1 MCGNCRLYKHLR
13 LHPFHQTIN
22 GPELKA
28 SGISTRKA
36 MDSKISMTSQSL
48 TTAED
53 MRNQTKLMMQPYANW
68 EEYLTPA
75 PLSIAIMGE
84 LVFISS
90 STDFSINKNPPKDGY
105 KFIKYPD
112 SFRACL
118 MQVCN
123 SGWWA
128 FNEAHTSMDQIR
140 LHTAQVPDYMKTAVK
155 ILFQGD
161 DEVVKAHLPD
171 QLDNI
176 RVIAD
181 ECLKL
186 SDATE
191 KRFNDVIKIIQELL
205 EACVN
210 AEHFYGEE
218 KETIKKK
225 LEESKLREQSA
236 QETKKRT
243 AKAVSAMEKELVEA
257 HESYKKAMDSLPGG
271 WNMIGM
277 DVVGGITQS
286 VTGLINGLTSV
297 ITHPVRNMCSATTK
311 IADTWSHIRD
321 QESVRDVVAEIN
333 AYSKSAEILKCVQ
346 NIQQLM
352 NVESEDDDI
361 DWTNLYDQKN
371 KCTESDFI
379 NQQFRRITDGLKKI
393 PDCPAK
399 KRAQNLCK
407 NGIELC
413 NQLAKYAP
421 DGKCDKDKS
430 TKIIQEV
437 LHLIESAQVFDCK
450 SKDITNSPA
459 IAPTP
464 PMMYKEGNKS
474 ENMSASQKA
483 TENAR
488 FSIEQNRAQ
497 LNKTRETYDKCVENL
512 QNNEKE
518 LTEIL
523 VAMRNC
529 KLKEIDFNTTIEM
542 LVKGMDAM
550 GRVKEQWEKMVH
562 FFQMVSNI
570 VKTSLSKT
578 LTNFVSTS
586 EKTQTLSYNAKLFS
600 KDLLY
605 TQAFQACNIASLV
618 HMISGTYTDVS
629 NKYLM
634 DRVSSLGKLMA
645 MDKSKPEFEHERQLL
660 QNGCDEAQK
669 GILKLVLKNKEE
681 FDRKSTARLEK
692 INQELLAILPAAPPE
707 KIKRI
712 EEAVQAGFSEEEAAS
727 YT

>member
-1 MCGNCRLYKHLR
+1 MNS
-13 LHPFHQTIN
+13 
-22 GPELKA
+22 A
-28 SGISTRKA
+28 ISKST
-36 MDSKISMTSQSL
+36 QSL
-48 TTAED
+48 STAED
-53 MRNQTKLMMQPYANW
+53 MRNQTQLIMQPYANW

-75 PLSIAIMGE
+75 PLSIAILGE

-128 FNEAHTSMDQIR
+128 FNEAHKSMDQIR
-140 LHTAQVPDYMKTAVK
+140 LHTAQVPQYMKASVK

-161 DEVVKAHLPD
+161 DEVVTAHLPD

-181 ECLKL
+181 ECLEL
-186 SDATE
+186 SSATE
-191 KRFNDVIKIIQELL
+191 KRFTDVISIIQELL

-218 KETIKKK
+218 MAAIKKK

-236 QETKKRT
+236 QEAKKRT
-243 AKAVSAMEKELVEA
+243 EKAVSAMEKQLDEA
-257 HESYKKAMDSLPGG
+257 HESYKKALDSLPSG
-271 WNMIGM
+271 WEMIGM
-277 DVVGGITQS
+277 DFVGGIAQS
-286 VTGLINGLTSV
+286 CKDLVTGLTTAVTQPMKMLSSPTS
-297 ITHPVRNMCSATTK
+297 M
-311 IADTWSHIRD
+311 IANAVSHIKG
-321 QESVRDVVAEIN
+321 QSHIESQRDVVDDISV
-333 AYSKSAEILKCVQ
+333 YSKSAEILNCAQ

-352 NVESEDDDI
+352 NVNSEVDGI
-361 DWTNLYDQKN
+361 AWTNLYDQKHKN
-371 KCTESDFI
+371 TKTDFI
-379 NQQFRRITDGLKKI
+379 TKQFERIDETLKNI
-393 PDCPAK
+393 SDCPAK
-399 KRAQNLCK
+399 IQAQNLCNK
-407 NGIELC
+407 GMSIC

-421 DGKCDKDKS
+421 DGKCDNEKS
-430 TKIIQEV
+430 IIQEV
-437 LHLIESAQVFDCK
+437 LDLNKLAHIFDSK

-459 IAPTP
+459 ISPKL
-464 PMMYKEGNKS
+464 PMMQKEEKKS
-474 ENMSASQKA
+474 ENTSPSQRA

-488 FSIEQNRAQ
+488 FAIEQTRAQ
-497 LNKTRETYDKCVENL
+497 MNKTRETYEKCMENL
-512 QNNEKE
+512 EKNQKE
-518 LTEIL
+518 LTDIL
-523 VAMRNC
+523 VTMRNC
-529 KLKEIDFNTTIEM
+529 ELKEIDFKTTIEM

-570 VKTSLSKT
+570 IKTSLSIT
-578 LTNFVSTS
+578 LQNFVSTS
-586 EKTQTLSYNAKLFS
+586 EKTQKLSYNAKLFS

-645 MDKSKPEFEHERQLL
+645 MDKSKPEFEHERQVL
-660 QNGCDEAQK
+660 QNSCDEAQK
-669 GILKLVLKNKEE
+669 GILRLVLKNKEE
-681 FDRKSTARLEK
+681 FDRKSAARLER
-692 INQELLAILPAAPPE
+692 IDRELLAILPASPPE
-707 KIKRI
+707 EIKSI
-712 EEAVQAGFSEEEAAS
+712 QEAVQAGFSEEEEAS
-727 YT
+727 FY

>member
-1 MCGNCRLYKHLR
+1 MFYRNRKKICIIL
-13 LHPFHQTIN
+13 
-22 GPELKA
+22 LKFCLGFEHA
-28 SGISTRKA
+28 GTVKS
-36 MDSKISMTSQSL
+36 MDSAISKSTQSL

-53 MRNQTKLMMQPYANW
+53 MRNQTKLIMQPYANW

-90 STDFSINKNPPKDGY
+90 STDFSINKNPPEGGY

-123 SGWWA
+123 SGWHA

-191 KRFNDVIKIIQELL
+191 KHFTDVINIIQELL

-218 KETIKKK
+218 MEEVKKK

-236 QETKKRT
+236 KYARERT
-243 AKAVSAMEKELVEA
+243 QKAVSGIEKELEKA
-257 HESYKKAMDSLPGG
+257 HENYQEAVDSLPSG
-271 WNMIGM
+271 WEMIGM
-277 DVVGGITQS
+277 DLVGGITQS
-286 VTGLINGLTSV
+286 ITGLISGVASF
-297 ITHPVRNMCSATTK
+297 ITQPVNLMCSATTK
-311 IADTWSHIRD
+311 MADTLNYIRD
-321 QESVRDVVAEIN
+321 QESTRDLVAEIN
-333 AYSKSAEILKCVQ
+333 AYSKSAEILNCVQ

-352 NVESEDDDI
+352 NVDGEDDI
-361 DWTNLYDQKN
+361 DWTKLYDQKN
-371 KCTESDFI
+371 KCTKSDFI
-379 NQQFRRITDGLKKI
+379 KGQFKRITDDLKDI
-393 PDCPAK
+393 PSCPARK
-399 KRAQNLCK
+399 QAKALCK
-407 NGIELC
+407 SGMEIC
-413 NQLAKYAP
+413 SQLEKYAP

-430 TKIIQEV
+430 TEIIQEV
-437 LHLIESAQVFDCK
+437 LDLIKSAHIFDCK

-459 IAPTP
+459 ISPTP
-464 PMMYKEGNKS
+464 PMMFKEQNKS
-474 ENMSASQKA
+474 ENTSSSQRA

-488 FSIEQNRAQ
+488 YKIEQSRAQ
-497 LNKTRETYDKCVENL
+497 LNKTRETYEKCVENL
-512 QNNEKE
+512 EKNQKE
-518 LTEIL
+518 LTDIL
-523 VAMRNC
+523 VTMRNC
-529 KLKEIDFNTTIEM
+529 KVKEIDFKTTIEM

-570 VKTSLSKT
+570 VKTTLSKT
-578 LTNFVSTS
+578 LKNFVSAS
-586 EKTQTLSYNAKLFS
+586 EKTQALSYNAKLFS

-629 NKYLM
+629 SKYLM

-645 MDKSKPEFEHERQLL
+645 MDKSKPEFEQERTLL

-669 GILKLVLKNKEE
+669 GILMLVLQNKEE
-681 FDRKSTARLEK
+681 YDQKSTARLER
-692 INQELLAILPAAPPE
+692 IDREFLAILPAAPPE
-707 KIKRI
+707 QIKSI
-712 EEAVQAGFSEEEAAS
+712 QEIVQTVFTEEEEA
-727 YT
+727 YI

>member
-1 MCGNCRLYKHLR
+1 MNS
-13 LHPFHQTIN
+13 
-22 GPELKA
+22 A
-28 SGISTRKA
+28 ISKST
-36 MDSKISMTSQSL
+36 QCL

-75 PLSIAIMGE
+75 PLSIAILGE

-90 STDFSINKNPPKDGY
+90 TTDFSINKNSPKHGY

-123 SGWWA
+123 TGWWA

-155 ILFQGD
+155 ILFQGN

-191 KRFNDVIKIIQELL
+191 KRFTEVINIIQELL

-218 KETIKKK
+218 MEAIKKK

-243 AKAVSAMEKELVEA
+243 EKVMGAMEKELEQA
-257 HESYKKAMDSLPGG
+257 QESYKKALDSLPNG
-271 WNMIGM
+271 WEMIGM
-277 DVVGGITQS
+277 D
-286 VTGLINGLTSV
+286 L
-297 ITHPVRNMCSATTK
+297 
-311 IADTWSHIRD
+311 
-321 QESVRDVVAEIN
+321 VA
-333 AYSKSAEILKCVQ
+333 
-346 NIQQLM
+346 
-352 NVESEDDDI
+352 
-361 DWTNLYDQKN
+361 
-371 KCTESDFI
+371 
-379 NQQFRRITDGLKKI
+379 
-393 PDCPAK
+393 
-399 KRAQNLCK
+399 
-407 NGIELC
+407 
-413 NQLAKYAP
+413 
-421 DGKCDKDKS
+421 
-430 TKIIQEV
+430 
-437 LHLIESAQVFDCK
+437 
-450 SKDITNSPA
+450 
-459 IAPTP
+459 P
-464 PMMYKEGNKS
+464 PMMLREEKKL
-474 ENMSASQKA
+474 ENTTPSQRA

-488 FSIEQNRAQ
+488 FTIEQSRAQ
-497 LNKTRETYDKCVENL
+497 MNKTKETYDKCFEKLEKN
-512 QNNEKE
+512 QKE

-523 VAMRNC
+523 VTMRNC
-529 KLKEIDFNTTIEM
+529 ELKEIDFRTTTEM

-570 VKTSLSKT
+570 VKTSLNKT

-586 EKTQTLSYNAKLFS
+586 EKTQALSYNGKLFS

-605 TQAFQACNIASLV
+605 TQAFQASNIASLV
-618 HMISGTYTDVS
+618 HMISATYTDVS
-629 NKYLM
+629 SKYLM

-645 MDKSKPEFEHERQLL
+645 MDKSKPEFEQERQQL

-669 GILKLVLKNKEE
+669 GILRLVLKNKDEY
-681 FDRKSTARLEK
+681 DRKSTARLEK
-692 INQELLAILPAAPPE
+692 IDRELLAILPAAPPE
-707 KIKRI
+707 EIKSI
-712 EEAVQAGFSEEEAAS
+712 QEAVQAGFNEEEEAAAA
-727 YT
+727 YY

>member
-1 MCGNCRLYKHLR
+1 
-13 LHPFHQTIN
+13 
-22 GPELKA
+22 
-28 SGISTRKA
+28 
-36 MDSKISMTSQSL
+36 MDSKMSKTTQSL
-48 TTAED
+48 TTGED

-75 PLSIAIMGE
+75 PLSIAILGE

-140 LHTAQVPDYMKTAVK
+140 LHTAEVPDYMKTAVK

-161 DEVVKAHLPD
+161 DEVVEAHLPD
-171 QLDNI
+171 QLENI

-181 ECLKL
+181 ECLRL

-191 KRFNDVIKIIQELL
+191 KRFTDVISIIQELL

-218 KETIKKK
+218 MEAIKKK
-225 LEESKLREQSA
+225 LEEGKLRQQSA
-236 QETKKRT
+236 EETKKRT
-243 AKAVSAMEKELVEA
+243 EKAVKAMEREMDEA
-257 HESYKKAMDSLPGG
+257 HESYKKALDSLPDG

-277 DVVGGITQS
+277 DFVGGITQS
-286 VTGLINGLTSV
+286 MTGLVTGLTSV
-297 ITHPVRNMCSATTK
+297 IIHPVRIMCSATTMM
-311 IADTWSHIRD
+311 ADTWSHIRD
-321 QESVRDVVAEIN
+321 QESVRDMVAEIN
-333 AYSKSAEILKCVQ
+333 VYSKSAEILNCVQ
-346 NIQQLM
+346 IIQELM
-352 NVESEDDDI
+352 NVYSEDDDI
-361 DWTNLYDQKN
+361 DWTKLYDQKHKN
-371 KCTESDFI
+371 TKTDFATE
-379 NQQFRRITDGLKKI
+379 QFVRIHDDLKKI

-399 KRAQNLCK
+399 KHAKKLCK
-407 NGIELC
+407 EGMEIC
-413 NQLAKYAP
+413 KQLEKYAP
-421 DGKCDKDKS
+421 DGKCDKDESK
-430 TKIIQEV
+430 KIIHEV
-437 LHLIESAQVFDCK
+437 LELVELARVFDCK

-459 IAPTP
+459 ISPKL
-464 PMMYKEGNKS
+464 PMMQKEANKS
-474 ENMSASQKA
+474 ENTSASQKA

-488 FSIEQNRAQ
+488 FTIEQTRAQ
-497 LNKTRETYDKCVENL
+497 MNKTRETYEKCVENL
-512 QNNEKE
+512 EKNQKE
-518 LTEIL
+518 LTDIL
-523 VAMRNC
+523 VTMRNC
-529 KLKEIDFNTTIEM
+529 ELKEIDFKTTIEM

-578 LTNFVSTS
+578 LKNFVSTS
-586 EKTQTLSYNAKLFS
+586 EKTQALSYNAKLFS

-605 TQAFQACNIASLV
+605 IQAFQACNIASLV

-634 DRVSSLGKLMA
+634 DRVSSLGKLMV
-645 MDKSKPEFEHERQLL
+645 MDKSKPEFEHERQAL
-660 QNGCDEAQK
+660 QNSCDEAQK
-669 GILKLVLKNKEE
+669 GILRLVLKNKEE
-681 FDRKSTARLEK
+681 FDRKSTARLER
-692 INQELLAILPAAPPE
+692 IDRELLAILPAAPPE
-707 KIKRI
+707 QIKSI
-712 EEAVQAGFSEEEAAS
+712 QEAVQAGFSEEEEAS
-727 YT
+727 FY

>member
-1 MCGNCRLYKHLR
+1 
-13 LHPFHQTIN
+13 
-22 GPELKA
+22 
-28 SGISTRKA
+28 
-36 MDSKISMTSQSL
+36 
-48 TTAED
+48 
-53 MRNQTKLMMQPYANW
+53 MRNQTKLIMQPYANW

-75 PLSIAIMGE
+75 PLSIAILGE

-90 STDFSINKNPPKDGY
+90 STDFSINKNPPKGGY

-155 ILFQGD
+155 ILFQDD

-171 QLDNI
+171 QLSNI

-191 KRFNDVIKIIQELL
+191 KRFTGVISIIQELL

-218 KETIKKK
+218 LSAIKKK

-236 QETKKRT
+236 QEIKTRT
-243 AKAVSAMEKELVEA
+243 EKAVKGMEKQLDDA
-257 HESYKKAMDSLPGG
+257 HESYKNALDSLPKG
-271 WNMIGM
+271 WDMIGM
-277 DVVGGITQS
+277 DFVSGITQS
-286 VTGLINGLTSV
+286 FTTVISGMASLVTQPVKWMSSAKTSDV
-297 ITHPVRNMCSATTK
+297 G
-311 IADTWSHIRD
+311 HI
-321 QESVRDVVAEIN
+321 QEGEKDVVAEIEV
-333 AYSKSAEILKCVQ
+333 YGRSAEILTNAQ
-346 NIQQLM
+346 NIQKVM
-352 NVESEDDDI
+352 NVKSEEDDI
-361 DWTNLYDQKN
+361 DWRKLYDQKKKSTNTDYMAKQFKRIEETLN
-371 KCTESDFI
+371 KK
-379 NQQFRRITDGLKKI
+379 QI
-393 PDCPAK
+393 PDSPAK
-399 KRAQNLCK
+399 KQAQKLCK
-407 NGIELC
+407 DGVNIC
-413 NQLAKYAP
+413 NKLAQYAP
-421 DGKCDKDKS
+421 DGKCKKVKS
-430 TKIIQEV
+430 TEIIKEV
-437 LHLIESAQVFDCK
+437 LDLVEAARIFDCK
-450 SKDITNSPA
+450 SKDITKSPA
-459 IAPTP
+459 ISPKP
-464 PMMYKEGNKS
+464 PMMYKEEQKS
-474 ENMSASQKA
+474 ENTSASQKA
-483 TENAR
+483 SENAR
-488 FSIEQNRAQ
+488 FAIEQTRAQ
-497 LNKTRETYDKCVENL
+497 LNKTRETYEKCMENL
-512 QNNEKE
+512 EKNQKE

-523 VAMRNC
+523 VTMRNC
-529 KLKEIDFNTTIEM
+529 QLKEIDFKTTIEM

-586 EKTQTLSYNAKLFS
+586 EKTQALSYNGKLFS

-605 TQAFQACNIASLV
+605 TQASQASNIASLV
-618 HMISGTYTDVS
+618 HMISATYTDVS
-629 NKYLM
+629 SKYLM

-645 MDKSKPEFEHERQLL
+645 MDKSKPEFEHERTQL

-669 GILKLVLKNKEE
+669 GILMLVLKNKDE

-692 INQELLAILPAAPPE
+692 IDRELLAILPAAPPE
-707 KIKRI
+707 QIKSI
-712 EEAVQAGFSEEEAAS
+712 QEVVQAGFSKEEEENAA
-727 YT
+727 YV

>member
-1 MCGNCRLYKHLR
+1 MNS
-13 LHPFHQTIN
+13 
-22 GPELKA
+22 A
-28 SGISTRKA
+28 ISKST
-36 MDSKISMTSQSL
+36 QSL

-53 MRNQTKLMMQPYANW
+53 MRNQTKLIMQPYANW

-75 PLSIAIMGE
+75 PLSIAILGE

-105 KFIKYPD
+105 KFIRYPD

-123 SGWWA
+123 SGWHA

-140 LHTAQVPDYMKTAVK
+140 LHTGQVPNYMKTAVK
-155 ILFQGD
+155 ILFQGN

-191 KRFNDVIKIIQELL
+191 KRFTDVIKIIQELL

-218 KETIKKK
+218 MEAIKKK

-243 AKAVSAMEKELVEA
+243 EKAVSAIEKELDQA
-257 HESYKKAMDSLPGG
+257 HESYKEALDSLPSG
-271 WNMIGM
+271 WEIIGM
-277 DVVGGITQS
+277 DFVSGITQS
-286 VTGLINGLTSV
+286 VTGAINGLTSV
-297 ITHPVRNMCSATTK
+297 ISQPVKLMCSATTQ
-311 IADTWSHIRD
+311 ISDTMGRIKD
-321 QESVRDVVAEIN
+321 QEKSSDLVAEIN
-333 AYSKSAEILKCVQ
+333 VYSKSAEILNCAQ
-346 NIQQLM
+346 TIQQIM
-352 NVESEDDDI
+352 NVNSKDDDT
-361 DWTNLYDQKN
+361 DWTKLYDQKHKTTN
-371 KCTESDFI
+371 TDFI
-379 NQQFRRITDGLKKI
+379 AKQFERINETLKNI

-399 KRAQNLCK
+399 AQAQKLCK
-407 NGIELC
+407 DGTEIC

-421 DGKCDKDKS
+421 DGKCDKVKS
-430 TKIIQEV
+430 TEIIKEV
-437 LHLIESAQVFDCK
+437 LDLIKLAHSFDSK

-459 IAPTP
+459 ISPKP

-488 FSIEQNRAQ
+488 YKIEQSRAQ
-497 LNKTRETYDKCVENL
+497 LNKTRDTYEKCVENL
-512 QNNEKE
+512 EKNQKE

-523 VAMRNC
+523 VTMRNC
-529 KLKEIDFNTTIEM
+529 ELKEIDFKTTIEM

-578 LTNFVSTS
+578 LKNFVSTS
-586 EKTQTLSYNAKLFS
+586 EKTQALSYNAKLFS

-605 TQAFQACNIASLV
+605 TQASQACNIASLV

-629 NKYLM
+629 SKYLM

-645 MDKSKPEFEHERQLL
+645 MDKSKPEFEHERKLL

-669 GILKLVLKNKEE
+669 GILRLVLKNKEGY
-681 FDRKSTARLEK
+681 DRKSTARLER
-692 INQELLAILPAAPPE
+692 IDQEFLAILPAAPPE
-707 KIKRI
+707 QIKSI
-712 EEAVQAGFSEEEAAS
+712 QEVVKAGFSEEEADA
-727 YT
+727 YV

>member
-1 MCGNCRLYKHLR
+1 MNS
-13 LHPFHQTIN
+13 
-22 GPELKA
+22 A
-28 SGISTRKA
+28 ISKST
-36 MDSKISMTSQSL
+36 QSL

-53 MRNQTKLMMQPYANW
+53 MRNQTKLMMQPYVNW

-75 PLSIAIMGE
+75 PLSIAILGE

-90 STDFSINKNPPKDGY
+90 ATDFSINKNSPKHGY

-140 LHTAQVPDYMKTAVK
+140 LHTAQVPDYMKTAVQ
-155 ILFQGD
+155 ILFQGN

-191 KRFNDVIKIIQELL
+191 KRFTEVINIIQELL

-210 AEHFYGEE
+210 AEYFYGEE
-218 KETIKKK
+218 MEAIKKK

-236 QETKKRT
+236 QETKKRIE
-243 AKAVSAMEKELVEA
+243 KVMGAMEKELEQA
-257 HESYKKAMDSLPGG
+257 QESYKKALDSLPNG
-271 WNMIGM
+271 WEMIGL
-277 DVVGGITQS
+277 DLLAQ
-286 VTGLINGLTSV
+286 
-297 ITHPVRNMCSATTK
+297 K
-311 IADTWSHIRD
+311 
-321 QESVRDVVAEIN
+321 
-333 AYSKSAEILKCVQ
+333 VQ
-346 NIQQLM
+346 AVM
-352 NVESEDDDI
+352 NVNSKDDNI
-361 DWTNLYDQKN
+361 DWTKLYDQKN
-371 KCTESDFI
+371 KTTKTDFLAKQFERITESF
-379 NQQFRRITDGLKKI
+379 KEI
-393 PDCPAK
+393 PDGPAK
-399 KRAQNLCK
+399 EQTLKLCED
-407 NGIELC
+407 GTEIC

-430 TKIIQEV
+430 TAMIKEV
-437 LHLIESAQVFDCK
+437 SDLIKSAQVFDCK
-450 SKDITNSPA
+450 SKDKTNSPA
-459 IAPTP
+459 ISPAP
-464 PMMYKEGNKS
+464 PMMLREEKKS
-474 ENMSASQKA
+474 KNTTPSQRA

-488 FSIEQNRAQ
+488 FAIEQSRAQ
-497 LNKTRETYDKCVENL
+497 LNKTKETYDKSFEKLEKN
-512 QNNEKE
+512 QKE

-523 VAMRNC
+523 VTMRNC
-529 KLKEIDFNTTIEM
+529 ELKEIDFRTTIEM
-542 LVKGMDAM
+542 LAKGMDAM

-570 VKTSLSKT
+570 VKTSLNKT

-586 EKTQTLSYNAKLFS
+586 EKTQALSYNGKLFS

-605 TQAFQACNIASLV
+605 TQAFQASNIASLV
-618 HMISGTYTDVS
+618 HMISATYTDVS
-629 NKYLM
+629 SKYLM

-645 MDKSKPEFEHERQLL
+645 MDKSKPEFEQERQQF

-669 GILKLVLKNKEE
+669 GILRLVLKNKDEY
-681 FDRKSTARLEK
+681 DRKSTARLQK
-692 INQELLAILPAAPPE
+692 IERELLAILPAAPPE
-707 KIKRI
+707 EIKSI
-712 EEAVQAGFSEEEAAS
+712 QEVVQAGFSEEEAAAAAAAAAA
-727 YT
+727 YY

>member
-1 MCGNCRLYKHLR
+1 MFYRNRKKICIIL
-13 LHPFHQTIN
+13 
-22 GPELKA
+22 LKFCLGFEHA
-28 SGISTRKA
+28 GTVKS
-36 MDSKISMTSQSL
+36 MDSAISKSTQSL

-53 MRNQTKLMMQPYANW
+53 MRHHTKLIMQPYANW

-90 STDFSINKNPPKDGY
+90 STDFSINKNPPEGGY

-123 SGWWA
+123 SGWHA

-191 KRFNDVIKIIQELL
+191 KHFTDVINIIQELL

-218 KETIKKK
+218 MEEVKKK

-236 QETKKRT
+236 KYARERT
-243 AKAVSAMEKELVEA
+243 QKAVSGIEKELEKA
-257 HESYKKAMDSLPGG
+257 HENYQEAVDSLPSG
-271 WNMIGM
+271 WEMIAM
-277 DVVGGITQS
+277 DLVGGITQS
-286 VTGLINGLTSV
+286 ITGLISGVASF
-297 ITHPVRNMCSATTK
+297 ITQPVNLMCSATTK
-311 IADTWSHIRD
+311 MADTLNYIRD
-321 QESVRDVVAEIN
+321 QGSTRDLVAEIN
-333 AYSKSAEILKCVQ
+333 AYSKSAEILNCVQ

-352 NVESEDDDI
+352 NVDSEDDI
-361 DWTNLYDQKN
+361 DWTKLYDQKN
-371 KCTESDFI
+371 KCTKSDFI
-379 NQQFRRITDGLKKI
+379 KGQFKRITDDLKDI
-393 PDCPAK
+393 PSCPARK
-399 KRAQNLCK
+399 QAKALCK
-407 NGIELC
+407 SGMEIC
-413 NQLAKYAP
+413 SQLEKYAP

-430 TKIIQEV
+430 TEIIQEV
-437 LHLIESAQVFDCK
+437 LDLIKSAHIFDCK

-459 IAPTP
+459 ISPTP
-464 PMMYKEGNKS
+464 PMMFKEQNKS
-474 ENMSASQKA
+474 ENTSSSQRA

-488 FSIEQNRAQ
+488 YKIEQSRAQ
-497 LNKTRETYDKCVENL
+497 LNKTRETYEKCVENL
-512 QNNEKE
+512 EKNQKE
-518 LTEIL
+518 LTDIL
-523 VAMRNC
+523 FTMRNC
-529 KLKEIDFNTTIEM
+529 KVKEIDFKTTIEM

-570 VKTSLSKT
+570 VKTTLSKT
-578 LTNFVSTS
+578 LKNFVSAS
-586 EKTQTLSYNAKLFS
+586 EKTQALSYNAKLFS

-645 MDKSKPEFEHERQLL
+645 MDKSKPEFEQERTLL

-669 GILKLVLKNKEE
+669 GILMLVLQNKEE
-681 FDRKSTARLEK
+681 YDQKSTARLER
-692 INQELLAILPAAPPE
+692 IDREFLAILPAAPPE
-707 KIKRI
+707 QIKSI
-712 EEAVQAGFSEEEAAS
+712 QEIVQTVFTEEEEA
-727 YT
+727 YI

>member
-1 MCGNCRLYKHLR
+1 
-13 LHPFHQTIN
+13 
-22 GPELKA
+22 
-28 SGISTRKA
+28 
-36 MDSKISMTSQSL
+36 MDSAISKSTQSL

-53 MRNQTKLMMQPYANW
+53 MRNETKLMMQPYANW

-75 PLSIAIMGE
+75 PLSIAILGE

-90 STDFSINKNPPKDGY
+90 STDFSINKNSPKDGY
-105 KFIKYPD
+105 KFIRYPD

-140 LHTAQVPDYMKTAVK
+140 LHTGQVPNYMKTAVK

-191 KRFNDVIKIIQELL
+191 KRFTDVIKIIQELL

-218 KETIKKK
+218 LEAVKKK
-225 LEESKLREQSA
+225 LEESKLREKTA
-236 QETKKRT
+236 LEINKRT
-243 AKAVSAMEKELVEA
+243 EKAMSAMEKELDQA
-257 HESYKKAMDSLPGG
+257 HESYKKALNSLPSG
-271 WNMIGM
+271 WEMIGM
-277 DVVGGITQS
+277 DFVSGITQT
-286 VTGLINGLTSV
+286 VTGLINGVASV

-311 IADTWSHIRD
+311 MADTLNYIRD
-321 QESVRDVVAEIN
+321 QESTRDVIAEIN
-333 AYSKSAEILKCVQ
+333 AYSKSAEILTCVQ

-352 NVESEDDDI
+352 NVDSEDDDI

-371 KCTESDFI
+371 KCTKSDCIKGYFK
-379 NQQFRRITDGLKKI
+379 RITDNLKEI
-393 PDCPAK
+393 PSCPAK
-399 KRAQNLCK
+399 KQAKTLCK
-407 NGIELC
+407 DGMEIC
-413 NQLAKYAP
+413 SQLAKYAP

-437 LHLIESAQVFDCK
+437 LDLIKSAHIFDCK

-459 IAPTP
+459 ISPTP
-464 PMMYKEGNKS
+464 PMMFKEQNKL

-488 FSIEQNRAQ
+488 YKIEQSRAQ
-497 LNKTRETYDKCVENL
+497 LNKSRETYEKCVENL
-512 QNNEKE
+512 EKNQKE

-523 VAMRNC
+523 VSMRNC
-529 KLKEIDFNTTIEM
+529 DLKKIDFNTTIEM
-542 LVKGMDAM
+542 LVKGMDVM

-578 LTNFVSTS
+578 LKNFVSTS
-586 EKTQTLSYNAKLFS
+586 EKTQALSYNAKLFS

-629 NKYLM
+629 SKYLM

-645 MDKSKPEFEHERQLL
+645 MDKSKPEFEHERKLL

-669 GILKLVLKNKEE
+669 GILMLVLQNKEE
-681 FDRKSTARLEK
+681 YDRKSTARLER
-692 INQELLAILPAAPPE
+692 IDRELLAILPAAPPE
-707 KIKRI
+707 QIKRI
-712 EEAVQAGFSEEEAAS
+712 QEVVQTGFTEEEEAS
-727 YT
+727 YF

>member
-1 MCGNCRLYKHLR
+1 MN
-13 LHPFHQTIN
+13 
-22 GPELKA
+22 
-28 SGISTRKA
+28 
-36 MDSKISMTSQSL
+36 SKISKTTQSL

-75 PLSIAIMGE
+75 PLSIAILGE

-105 KFIKYPD
+105 QFIKYPD

-128 FNEAHTSMDQIR
+128 FNEAHKSMDQIR

-155 ILFQGD
+155 ILFQGN

-171 QLDNI
+171 QLENI

-181 ECLKL
+181 ECLRL

-191 KRFNDVIKIIQELL
+191 KRFTDVISIIQELL

-218 KETIKKK
+218 MEAIKKK
-225 LEESKLREQSA
+225 LEEGKLRQQSA
-236 QETKKRT
+236 EETKKRT
-243 AKAVSAMEKELVEA
+243 EKALSDMERELDEA
-257 HESYKKAMDSLPGG
+257 HESYKKALDSLPGG
-271 WNMIGM
+271 WEMIGM

-286 VTGLINGLTSV
+286 ITGLINGVTSV
-297 ITHPVRNMCSATTK
+297 ITHPVRNACSATTK
-311 IADTWSHIRD
+311 LADTWSNIRG
-321 QESVRDVVAEIN
+321 QERERERDMVAEIN
-333 AYSKSAEILKCVQ
+333 ACSKSAEILNWVQ
-346 NIQQLM
+346 KIQQEM
-352 NVESEDDDI
+352 NVDGEGDDI
-361 DWTNLYDQKN
+361 DWTNLYDQKKKN
-371 KCTESDFI
+371 TKTTFIEKQLKRISDDL
-379 NQQFRRITDGLKKI
+379 QKI

-399 KRAQNLCK
+399 KQAKMLCK
-407 NGIELC
+407 DGMKIC
-413 NQLAKYAP
+413 KQLAKYAP
-421 DGKCDKDKS
+421 DGKCDEDKS
-430 TKIIQEV
+430 ENIIDEV
-437 LHLIESAQVFDCK
+437 LKLVELARVFDCK

-459 IAPTP
+459 ISPKP
-464 PMMYKEGNKS
+464 PMMQKEANKS
-474 ENMSASQKA
+474 ENTSASQKA

-488 FSIEQNRAQ
+488 FTIEQTRAQ
-497 LNKTRETYDKCVENL
+497 MNKTRETYEKCVENL
-512 QNNEKE
+512 EKNQKE
-518 LTEIL
+518 LTDIL
-523 VAMRNC
+523 VTMRNC
-529 KLKEIDFNTTIEM
+529 ELKEIDFKTTTEM

-570 VKTSLSKT
+570 IKTSLSKT

-586 EKTQTLSYNAKLFS
+586 EKTQNLSYNAKLFS

-634 DRVSSLGKLMA
+634 DRVSSLGKLMV
-645 MDKSKPEFEHERQLL
+645 MDKSKPEFERERQEL
-660 QNGCDEAQK
+660 QNSCDEAQK
-669 GILKLVLKNKEE
+669 GILRLVLKNKEE

-692 INQELLAILPAAPPE
+692 IDRELLAILPAAPPE
-707 KIKRI
+707 QIKSI
-712 EEAVQAGFSEEEAAS
+712 QEAVQAGFSEEEEAS
-727 YT
+727 YY

>member
-1 MCGNCRLYKHLR
+1 
-13 LHPFHQTIN
+13 
-22 GPELKA
+22 
-28 SGISTRKA
+28 
-36 MDSKISMTSQSL
+36 
-48 TTAED
+48 
-53 MRNQTKLMMQPYANW
+53 MRNETKLMMQPYANW

-75 PLSIAIMGE
+75 PLSIAILGE
-84 LVFISS
+84 MVFISS
-90 STDFSINKNPPKDGY
+90 TKDFSINKNPPKDGY

-140 LHTAQVPDYMKTAVK
+140 LHTAQVPDYMKTSVK

-191 KRFNDVIKIIQELL
+191 KRFTDVIKIIQELL
-205 EACVN
+205 EACLN

-218 KETIKKK
+218 MESVKKK
-225 LEESKLREQSA
+225 LEESRLREQSA

-243 AKAVSAMEKELVEA
+243 EKAVSAMEKDLDQA
-257 HESYKKAMDSLPGG
+257 QESYKKALDSLPGG
-271 WNMIGM
+271 WEMIGM
-277 DVVGGITQS
+277 DFVGGITQS
-286 VTGLINGLTSV
+286 ITGLLNGLTSA

-321 QESVRDVVAEIN
+321 PEIDVVDEIN
-333 AYSKSAEILKCVQ
+333 AYSKSVEILKCVQ

-352 NVESEDDDI
+352 NVDSEDDDI

-371 KCTESDFI
+371 KLTKSEFI
-379 NQQFRRITDGLKKI
+379 NEQFKRISDELKKI
-393 PDCPAK
+393 SNCPAK
-399 KRAQNLCK
+399 KQAQMLCK
-407 NGIELC
+407 KGMQIC

-421 DGKCDKDKS
+421 VGKCDKDKS
-430 TKIIQEV
+430 INIIQEM
-437 LHLIESAQVFDCK
+437 LNLSKSAHIYDCK

-459 IAPTP
+459 ISPTP

-474 ENMSASQKA
+474 EYMTPSQKA

-488 FSIEQNRAQ
+488 FSIEQTRAQ

-512 QNNEKE
+512 ENNQKE

-523 VAMRNC
+523 NIMRTC
-529 KLKEIDFNTTIEM
+529 QLKEIDFKTTIEM
-542 LVKGMDAM
+542 LIKGMDAM

-578 LTNFVSTS
+578 LKNFISTS
-586 EKTQTLSYNAKLFS
+586 EKTQALSYNAKLFS

-634 DRVSSLGKLMA
+634 DRVSSLGKLMV
-645 MDKSKPEFEHERQLL
+645 MDKSKPEFKHERQQL
-660 QNGCDEAQK
+660 QTGCDNAQR
-669 GILKLVLKNKEE
+669 GILNLVRKNKKE
-681 FDRKSTARLEK
+681 FDRKSTARLER
-692 INQELLAILPAAPPE
+692 IDRELLAILPAAPPR
-707 KIKRI
+707 KRKRI
-712 EEAVQAGFSEEEAAS
+712 QEVVQSGFSEKEEAS
-727 YT
+727 YI

>member
-1 MCGNCRLYKHLR
+1 MSS
-13 LHPFHQTIN
+13 
-22 GPELKA
+22 A
-28 SGISTRKA
+28 ISKST
-36 MDSKISMTSQSL
+36 QSL

-53 MRNQTKLMMQPYANW
+53 MRNQTKLIMQPYANW
-68 EEYLTPA
+68 EEYLTPG
-75 PLSIAIMGE
+75 PLSIAILGE

-90 STDFSINKNPPKDGY
+90 STDFSINKNSPKDGY

-140 LHTAQVPDYMKTAVK
+140 LHTAQVPDYMKTTVK
-155 ILFQGD
+155 ILFQD
-161 DEVVKAHLPD
+161 NDEVVKAHLPD

-191 KRFNDVIKIIQELL
+191 KRFTEVIKIIQELL
-205 EACVN
+205 EACLN

-218 KETIKKK
+218 LEAVKNK
-225 LEESKLREQSA
+225 LEEGKLREQSA

-243 AKAVSAMEKELVEA
+243 EKAMSAMEKELEQA
-257 HESYKKAMDSLPGG
+257 HESYKAALDSLPNG
-271 WNMIGM
+271 WEMIGM
-277 DVVGGITQS
+277 DFVGGITGT
-286 VTGLINGLTSV
+286 VTGIISGIASLISQPMKLLS
-297 ITHPVRNMCSATTK
+297 SA
-311 IADTWSHIRD
+311 ISGSGSD
-321 QESVRDVVAEIN
+321 QEVAKDVVAEIN
-333 AYSKSAEILKCVQ
+333 VYSKSDEILKCAQ

-352 NVESEDDDI
+352 NVNSEDDDI
-361 DWTNLYDQKN
+361 AWTNLYDQKN
-371 KCTESDFI
+371 KTTTTDFI
-379 NQQFRRITDGLKKI
+379 AKQIVRISENLKKFS
-393 PDCPAK
+393 DCPANK
-399 KRAQNLCK
+399 QAQELCIK
-407 NGIELC
+407 GMEIC

-430 TKIIQEV
+430 TEIIHKV
-437 LHLIESAQVFDCK
+437 LDLSKSAHIFDSK
-450 SKDITNSPA
+450 SKAITNSPA
-459 IAPTP
+459 ISPTP
-464 PMMYKEGNKS
+464 PMMHKEENKS
-474 ENMSASQKA
+474 ENTSPSQRA

-488 FSIEQNRAQ
+488 FAIEQTRAQ
-497 LNKTRETYDKCVENL
+497 VNNTRQTYEKCVENL
-512 QNNEKE
+512 ENNQKE

-529 KLKEIDFNTTIEM
+529 ELKEIDFKTTIEM
-542 LVKGMDAM
+542 LIKGMDAM

-586 EKTQTLSYNAKLFS
+586 EKTQALPYDGKLFS
-600 KDLLY
+600 KDMLY
-605 TQAFQACNIASLV
+605 TQAFQATNIASLV
-618 HMISGTYTDVS
+618 HMISATYTDVS
-629 NKYLM
+629 SKYLM

-645 MDKSKPEFEHERQLL
+645 MDKSKPEFEHERKLL
-660 QNGCDEAQK
+660 QNCCDEAQK
-669 GILKLVLKNKEE
+669 GILNLVLNNKLE
-681 FDRKSTARLEK
+681 FDRKSTTRLER
-692 INQELLAILPAAPPE
+692 IDRELLAILPAASPE

-712 EEAVQAGFSEEEAAS
+712 QEDVQTGFIKEEES
-727 YT
+727 YY

>member
-1 MCGNCRLYKHLR
+1 
-13 LHPFHQTIN
+13 
-22 GPELKA
+22 
-28 SGISTRKA
+28 
-36 MDSKISMTSQSL
+36 MDSKISKSSQSL

-53 MRNQTKLMMQPYANW
+53 MRNQTKLMMQPHANW

-75 PLSIAIMGE
+75 PLSIAILGE

-90 STDFSINKNPPKDGY
+90 STDFSINKNSPKDGY
-105 KFIKYPD
+105 EFIKYPD
-112 SFRACL
+112 SFCTCL

-123 SGWWA
+123 SSWWA

-161 DEVVKAHLPD
+161 DEVVKAHLPG

-186 SDATE
+186 SDAT
-191 KRFNDVIKIIQELL
+191 KNRFTDVITIIHELL
-205 EACVN
+205 QACKN
-210 AEHFYGEE
+210 AGHFYGEE
-218 KETIKKK
+218 LEAIKKK
-225 LEESKLREQSA
+225 LEESKLREESA

-243 AKAVSAMEKELVEA
+243 EKAVSAIEKELDQA
-257 HESYKKAMDSLPGG
+257 HESYKKALDSLPGG

-277 DVVGGITQS
+277 DVVSGITES
-286 VTGLINGLTSV
+286 ITGLINGLTSV

-311 IADTWSHIRD
+311 IAGTWSHIRD

-346 NIQQLM
+346 NIQQQM
-352 NVESEDDDI
+352 NVYSEDDVDI
-361 DWTNLYDQKN
+361 DWKNLYDQKN
-371 KCTESDFI
+371 KHTKSDFI
-379 NQQFRRITDGLKKI
+379 NRQFKRITDDLKRI

-399 KRAQNLCK
+399 QQAKSLCK
-407 NGIELC
+407 KGMEIC
-413 NQLAKYAP
+413 DQLAKYAP
-421 DGKCDKDKS
+421 DSKCDTEKS

-437 LHLIESAQVFDCK
+437 LELSKLVHVFDCK
-450 SKDITNSPA
+450 SKDTTNSPA
-459 IAPTP
+459 ISPTP

-488 FSIEQNRAQ
+488 FSIEQNQAQ
-497 LNKTRETYDKCVENL
+497 LNKTRETYEKCVENL
-512 QNNEKE
+512 ENNQKE

-523 VAMRNC
+523 VTMRNC
-529 KLKEIDFNTTIEM
+529 QLKEIDFNTTVEM

-550 GRVKEQWEKMVH
+550 GRVQEQWKKMVH
-562 FFQMVSNI
+562 FFQMVSTI
-570 VKTSLSKT
+570 VKTNLSKT
-578 LTNFVSTS
+578 LTNFVSSSNET
-586 EKTQTLSYNAKLFS
+586 KALSYNAKLFS

-605 TQAFQACNIASLV
+605 TQVSQACNIASLV

-629 NKYLM
+629 SKYLM
-634 DRVSSLGKLMA
+634 DHVSSLGKLMA
-645 MDKSKPEFEHERQLL
+645 MDKSKPEFEHERQQL
-660 QNGCDEAQK
+660 QNSCVEAQK
-669 GILKLVLKNKEE
+669 GILMLVLKNKEE

-692 INQELLAILPAAPPE
+692 IDRELLAILPAAPP
-707 KIKRI
+707 KQIKRI
-712 EEAVQAGFSEEEAAS
+712 QEAVQYGFSEEEEAS
-727 YT
+727 YI

>member
-1 MCGNCRLYKHLR
+1 
-13 LHPFHQTIN
+13 
-22 GPELKA
+22 
-28 SGISTRKA
+28 
-36 MDSKISMTSQSL
+36 MDSAILKCTQSL
-48 TTAED
+48 ATAED
-53 MRNQTKLMMQPYANW
+53 MRNQTKLIMQPYANW

-75 PLSIAIMGE
+75 PLSIAILGE

-140 LHTAQVPDYMKTAVK
+140 LHTAQVPDYMKRAVK
-155 ILFQGD
+155 ILFQD
-161 DEVVKAHLPD
+161 NDEVVKAHLPD

-191 KRFNDVIKIIQELL
+191 KRFTDVIKIIQELL

-218 KETIKKK
+218 MEAIKKK
-225 LEESKLREQSA
+225 LKEGKLREQSA
-236 QETKKRT
+236 LETKTRT
-243 AKAVSAMEKELVEA
+243 ERAVSAMEKELEQA
-257 HESYKKAMDSLPGG
+257 QESYKTALDSLPTG
-271 WNMIGM
+271 WETIGM

-286 VTGLINGLTSV
+286 ITSLITGVLSV
-297 ITHPVRNMCSATTK
+297 VTHPVRNMCSATTK
-311 IADTWSHIRD
+311 LADTWSHITD

-333 AYSKSAEILKCVQ
+333 AYSKSAEILNCVQ
-346 NIQQLM
+346 SMQREM
-352 NVESEDDDI
+352 NVKSENDDI
-361 DWTNLYDQKN
+361 DWINLYDQKN
-371 KCTESDFI
+371 KKTNTNFTAK
-379 NQQFRRITDGLKKI
+379 QFKRISNDLTKV

-399 KRAQNLCK
+399 KQAQKLCNDGTK
-407 NGIELC
+407 IC

-430 TKIIQEV
+430 TEIIKEV
-437 LHLIESAQVFDCK
+437 LDLIESARIFDSK
-450 SKDITNSPA
+450 SKDITNFPA
-459 IAPTP
+459 ISPTP
-464 PMMYKEGNKS
+464 PMMYREENKS
-474 ENMSASQKA
+474 GNTSASQKV

-488 FSIEQNRAQ
+488 FAIEQNRAQ
-497 LNKTRETYDKCVENL
+497 LNKTRETYEKCKENL
-512 QNNEKE
+512 ENNQKE

-523 VAMRNC
+523 VTMRNC
-529 KLKEIDFNTTIEM
+529 ELKEIDFKTTIEM

-578 LTNFVSTS
+578 LTNFVSSS
-586 EKTQTLSYNAKLFS
+586 EKTQALSYNAKLFS

-605 TQAFQACNIASLV
+605 AQAFQACNIASLV
-618 HMISGTYTDVS
+618 HMISGTYTEVS

-645 MDKSKPEFEHERQLL
+645 MDKSKPDFEHERQQL
-660 QNGCDEAQK
+660 QNGCDDAQR
-669 GILKLVLKNKEE
+669 GILMLVLKNKEE
-681 FDRKSTARLEK
+681 FEMKSTERLER
-692 INQELLAILPAAPPE
+692 IDRELLAILPAVPPE
-707 KIKRI
+707 QIKRI
-712 EEAVQAGFSEEEAAS
+712 QEVVQIGFTEEEEA
-727 YT
+727 YI

>member
-1 MCGNCRLYKHLR
+1 
-13 LHPFHQTIN
+13 
-22 GPELKA
+22 
-28 SGISTRKA
+28 
-36 MDSKISMTSQSL
+36 MDSAISKSTQSL

-53 MRNQTKLMMQPYANW
+53 MRNETKLMMQPYANW

-75 PLSIAIMGE
+75 PLSIAILGE

-105 KFIKYPD
+105 KFIRYPD

-140 LHTAQVPDYMKTAVK
+140 LHTGQVPDYMKTAVK
-155 ILFQGD
+155 ILFQGN

-181 ECLKL
+181 DCLEL
-186 SDATE
+186 SDVA
-191 KRFNDVIKIIQELL
+191 KRRFTDVINIIQELL

-218 KETIKKK
+218 LAAIKKK

-236 QETKKRT
+236 NEIKKRT
-243 AKAVSAMEKELVEA
+243 EKAVSAIEKELNQA
-257 HESYKKAMDSLPGG
+257 HESYTEALDSLPSG
-271 WNMIGM
+271 WEMIGM
-277 DVVGGITQS
+277 DFVSGITQS
-286 VTGLINGLTSV
+286 ITGLINGVASV
-297 ITHPVRNMCSATTK
+297 ITHPVRNMCSATTNM
-311 IADTWSHIRD
+311 ADTLNYIRD
-321 QESVRDVVAEIN
+321 QESTRDVIAEIN
-333 AYSKSAEILKCVQ
+333 AYSKSAEILACVQ
-346 NIQQLM
+346 NIQQVI
-352 NVESEDDDI
+352 NVDSEDDDI
-361 DWTNLYDQKN
+361 DWRDLYDQKN
-371 KCTESDFI
+371 KCTKSDCIKGYFE
-379 NQQFRRITDGLKKI
+379 RITDNLKEI
-393 PDCPAK
+393 PSCPAK
-399 KRAQNLCK
+399 KQAKTLCK
-407 NGIELC
+407 DGMEIC
-413 NQLAKYAP
+413 SQLAKYAP

-437 LHLIESAQVFDCK
+437 LDLIKSAHSFDSK

-459 IAPTP
+459 ISPTP
-464 PMMYKEGNKS
+464 PMMFKEQNKS

-488 FSIEQNRAQ
+488 YKIEQSRAQ
-497 LNKTRETYDKCVENL
+497 LNKSRETYEKCVENL
-512 QNNEKE
+512 EKNQKE

-523 VAMRNC
+523 VTMRNC
-529 KLKEIDFNTTIEM
+529 DPKEIDFNTTTEM

-578 LTNFVSTS
+578 LKNFVSTS
-586 EKTQTLSYNAKLFS
+586 
-600 KDLLY
+600 
-605 TQAFQACNIASLV
+605 
-618 HMISGTYTDVS
+618 
-629 NKYLM
+629 
-634 DRVSSLGKLMA
+634 
-645 MDKSKPEFEHERQLL
+645 
-660 QNGCDEAQK
+660 
-669 GILKLVLKNKEE
+669 
-681 FDRKSTARLEK
+681 
-692 INQELLAILPAAPPE
+692 
-707 KIKRI
+707 
-712 EEAVQAGFSEEEAAS
+712 
-727 YT
+727 

>member
-1 MCGNCRLYKHLR
+1 
-13 LHPFHQTIN
+13 
-22 GPELKA
+22 
-28 SGISTRKA
+28 
-36 MDSKISMTSQSL
+36 MDSKISKTSQSL

-140 LHTAQVPDYMKTAVK
+140 LHTAQVPDYMKNAVK

-161 DEVVKAHLPD
+161 DEVLKAHLPN

-181 ECLKL
+181 ECLNL

-191 KRFNDVIKIIQELL
+191 KRFSDVIKIIQELL

-210 AEHFYGEE
+210 AKGFYGEE
-218 KETIKKK
+218 REKIKKK
-225 LEESKLREQSA
+225 LEESKLREESA
-236 QETKKRT
+236 KETKKRT
-243 AKAVSAMEKELVEA
+243 EKAVSAIEQEMDQA
-257 HESYKKAMDSLPGG
+257 HESYKKAMDSLPSG
-271 WNMIGM
+271 WEMIGM

-286 VTGLINGLTSV
+286 FTGLINGLTAV

-321 QESVRDVVAEIN
+321 QGSERDVVAEIN
-333 AYSKSAEILKCVQ
+333 AYSKSTEILICVQ
-346 NIQQLM
+346 SIKQKM
-352 NVESEDDDI
+352 NVDSEDDDI
-361 DWTNLYDQKN
+361 DWKNLYDQKN

-379 NQQFRRITDGLKKI
+379 NKQFNRISDDLKKI
-393 PDCPAK
+393 PNCPAK
-399 KRAQNLCK
+399 KKADRLCK
-407 NGIELC
+407 KGIEIC
-413 NQLAKYAP
+413 KQLEKYAP

-437 LHLIESAQVFDCK
+437 LELSESAHVFDCK
-450 SKDITNSPA
+450 SKYITNSPA
-459 IAPTP
+459 ISPTP

-497 LNKTRETYDKCVENL
+497 LNKTRETYDKYVENL
-512 QNNEKE
+512 ENNQKE

-523 VAMRNC
+523 VTMRNC
-529 KLKEIDFNTTIEM
+529 QLKEIDFNTTMNM

-586 EKTQTLSYNAKLFS
+586 EETQALSYNAKLGS

-645 MDKSKPEFEHERQLL
+645 MDTSKPEFEHEQQKLR
-660 QNGCDEAQK
+660 NGCDEAQK
-669 GILKLVLKNKEE
+669 SILKLVLKNKEE

-692 INQELLAILPAAPPE
+692 IDRELLAILPAAPPE
-707 KIKRI
+707 QIKRI
-712 EEAVQAGFSEEEAAS
+712 QAAVQTAFTEEDEAS
-727 YT
+727 YI